1 MTIRTYNNF
10 IADLYA
16 DTAKNYPELC
26 PPLKEFKESYIST
39 YGFSEWLESLQDSKP
54 STQFV
59 NSIAKT
65 FAKHGKRTAATM
77 PMVLAGIQRQYN
89 IELPAVYGILTANY
103 WEQRLWVITPAKN

>member
-1 MTIRTYNNF
+1 MTIRTYNSF

-16 DTAKNYPELC
+16 ETAKDYPDLC
-26 PPLKEFKESYIST
+26 PTLKEFKESYINC
-39 YGFSEWLESLQDSKP
+39 YGFSEWLESLQDSEP

-89 IELPAVYGILTANY
+89 IALPAVAGILTAEY
-103 WEQRLWVITPAKN
+103 WEQRL